1 MGWVRKGGT
10 AQPEAGFFAR
20 STEMSRRAR
29 GSAHKIRLFPL
40 VSQRPIIV
48 SIRLRRL
55 YPFRIIQDRE
65 AALPQAPPARSM
77 KMMGVAWRGSGWLE
91 QLRRNSPVTASEELV
106 DGVI

>member
-1 MGWVRKGGT
+1 
-10 AQPEAGFFAR
+10 
-20 STEMSRRAR
+20 MSRRAR

-55 YPFRIIQDRE
+55 YHFRIIQDRE

-77 KMMGVAWRGSGWLE
+77 KMMGVALARFWVAG
-91 QLRRNSPVTASEELV
+91 TAAEKLSCHRL
-106 DGVI
+106 